1 MALRRAKWRPGEH
14 TNLAAVRIRHPG
26 VADSLIRGAG
36 IFQCPTYAVGD
47 DLAAGRLV
55 PILTDY
61 SIPNSAPM
69 PSTRRAAIDRPNSAA
84 LSICLPRVSADPPWD
99 R

>member
-1 MALRRAKWRPGEH
+1 LR
-14 TNLAAVRIRHPG
+14 TAV
-26 VADSLIRGAG
+26 IRGAG

-61 SIPNSAPM
+61 SIPELSAYAVHAQGRHR
-69 PSTRRAAIDRPNSAA
+69 SAKLGSFIDLLASRFGPN
-84 LSICLPRVSADPPWD
+84 PPWD